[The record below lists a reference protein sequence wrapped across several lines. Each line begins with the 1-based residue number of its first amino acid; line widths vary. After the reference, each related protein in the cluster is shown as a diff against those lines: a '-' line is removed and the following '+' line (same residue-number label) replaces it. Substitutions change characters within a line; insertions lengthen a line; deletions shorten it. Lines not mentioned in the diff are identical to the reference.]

1 MKVHNV
7 NPNEPLFH
15 DESGAAAFAEQLQE
29 LIGPVRT
36 FFVDEEMEFD
46 RTIFG
51 NITYDMRLVRIQRM
65 VLRLQILR
73 GICGVEH
80 DLLGHQLFVVFVIPD
95 DMNNGFVPPP
105 VCFISDVLG
114 NLLPLVFLAADFCPY
129 STELM
134 KPIGRG
140 LRQALVIL

>member
-51 NITYDMRLVRIQRM
+51 NITYDMRLVYGTETPDT
-65 VLRLQILR
+65 LRDLWGRARFAWTSALR
-73 GICGVEH
+73 C
-80 DLLGHQLFVVFVIPD
+80 
-95 DMNNGFVPPP
+95 
-105 VCFISDVLG
+105 
-114 NLLPLVFLAADFCPY
+114 
-129 STELM
+129 
-134 KPIGRG
+134 
-140 LRQALVIL
+140 LRHPRRHE